1 MRVLFHGKNVSHLY
15 RAHGKIDQFLFVE
28 MLWVVFSHL
37 AELLNWKGEETTL
50 LVKNLKN
57 QKNPKV
63 LEALL

>member
-1 MRVLFHGKNVSHLY
+1 
-15 RAHGKIDQFLFVE
+15 

-37 AELLNWKGEETTL
+37 AELLNWKGEGEGTTL